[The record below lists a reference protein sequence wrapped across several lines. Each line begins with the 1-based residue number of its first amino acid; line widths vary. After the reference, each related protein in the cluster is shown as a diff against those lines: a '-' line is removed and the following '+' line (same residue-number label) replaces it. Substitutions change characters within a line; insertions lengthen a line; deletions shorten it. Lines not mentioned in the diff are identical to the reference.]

1 MSSQGRLSYD
11 ELLASLEELLQEL
24 KVPQKRSTMM
34 AEEIAD
40 LLHDMGVSLDGY
52 VAPEDVAE
60 DEKEEKTVKT
70 RMSSAGKTT
79 RKKTTTRKTTNN

>member
-60 DEKEEKTVKT
+60 DEKEEKN
-70 RMSSAGKTT
+70 GEDEDELGGEDDEEEDDDEEDD
-79 RKKTTTRKTTNN
+79 